1 MTNVRTTGTGHL
13 AGRGAVLRHLIRLTW
28 RTDRTMTLLL
38 TALMLS
44 QTAAVA
50 LTGLSQRWL
59 VDSVGLD
66 AFAGVVAA
74 VAAGAAGY
82 ALTAACGRVQAN
94 ILIDLSDRVD
104 VKINEEVLT
113 SIATIPA
120 IDHLETPEYLNR
132 LGVLRRGTRALSASA
147 WRLADACA
155 TVTSVVISVW
165 LLMDVSPLM
174 GLLALLTLPPLWT
187 GHRAQAVLRE
197 ARDAGAEHQRL
208 ERALHELCVDA
219 GTSQEARITG
229 AGPVLDEEADR
240 AWTASVR
247 TLYSADLVA
256 SCWRLAG
263 WACFTASYL
272 GALALVLHLVLQGS
286 ATLGDLMLAL
296 TLGSRLRSQV
306 RITVDSLGKV
316 SEAGQ
321 ALTHYLWLRAYAQD
335 SARPGA
341 TAPHTLTDG
350 IRLEKVSFT
359 YPGAD
364 GPALSDIDL
373 TLRPGTTVA
382 LVGDNGAGKSTLV
395 NLLTGM
401 HEPTGGIMT
410 VDGIASAGL
419 SPESWRDRCTG
430 AFQDFVAFEL
440 PVRESVAIGA
450 PGDSTAPPDTVADA
464 LRRAGAD
471 RFVAALPDGSA
482 TQLGRVHGGV
492 ELSRGQWQRIA
503 LARAFVRRDAALM
516 VLDEPTA
523 ALDPQA
529 EHDLYERFTHETEG
543 RGDGIS
549 LLVTHRFSTVYM
561 ADHIVVLEKGRVIEQ
576 GAHDVLMERRG
587 RYWKLYTTQARGYA
601 LSEAEQTEDR

>member
-1 MTNVRTTGTGHL
+1 MTTDTGHL
-13 AGRGAVLRHLIRLTW
+13 AGRGAVLRHLMRLTW
-28 RTDRTMTLLL
+28 RTDRAMTVLL
-38 TALMLS
+38 AVLMLS

-66 AFAGVVAA
+66 AFAGLVAA
-74 VAAGAAGY
+74 VAAGAVGY
-82 ALTAACGRVQAN
+82 ALTAACGRIQAN
-94 ILIDLSDRVD
+94 LLVDLSDRVD

-113 SIATIPA
+113 AIATIPTV
-120 IDHLETPEYLNR
+120 DHLETPEHLNR
-132 LGVLRRGTRALSASA
+132 LGVLRRGTRALSGSA
-147 WRLADACA
+147 WRLAEAGA
-155 TVTSVVISVW
+155 TVASVAISVW

-187 GHRAQAVLRE
+187 GRRAQAVLRA
-197 ARDAGAEHQRL
+197 ARDACAEHLRL
-208 ERALHELCVDA
+208 ERALHKLCVDA
-219 GTSQEARITG
+219 GTSQEVRITG

-247 TLYSADLVA
+247 TVYRADLVA

-263 WACFTASYL
+263 WVCFTASYL
-272 GALALVLHLVLQGS
+272 GALALVLHLVLAGS
-286 ATLGDLMLAL
+286 ATLGDLMLVL
-296 TLGSRLRSQV
+296 SLGSRLRSQV

-321 ALTHYLWLRAYAQD
+321 AVKHYLWLRTYSRE
-335 SARPGA
+335 SARHGA
-341 TAPHTLTDG
+341 PAPDTLTGG

-359 YPGAD
+359 YPGAA
-364 GPALSDIDL
+364 GPALRDIDL

-401 HEPTGGIMT
+401 HEPTEGSMT
-410 VDGIASAGL
+410 VDGVSSAGIA
-419 SPESWRDRCTG
+419 PESWRDRCSG

-450 PGDSTAPPDTVADA
+450 PGDVTSSPDTVADA

-471 RFVAALPDGSA
+471 HFVAALPDGGE

-529 EHDLYERFTHETEG
+529 EHDLYERFTDETEG
-543 RGDGIS
+543 RSDGITV
-549 LLVTHRFSTVYM
+549 LVTHRFSTVHM
-561 ADHIVVLEKGRVIEQ
+561 ANHIVVLDEGRIIEQ
-576 GAHDVLMERRG
+576 GSHDTLMARRG

-601 LSEAEQTEDR
+601 LPDSDRTGER

>member
-1 MTNVRTTGTGHL
+1 MTEPRTTRTAPL
-13 AGRGAVLRHLIRLTW
+13 AGRVFVLGHLVRLTW

-44 QTAAVA
+44 QTVAVA

-66 AFAGVVAA
+66 TLSGLVGA
-74 VAAGAAGY
+74 VAAGAVGY

-94 ILIDLSDRVD
+94 ILVDLSDRVD
-104 VKINEEVLT
+104 VKISEEVLT
-113 SIATIPA
+113 SVATIPSL
-120 IDHLETPEYLNR
+120 DHLETPGLLNR
-132 LGVLRRGTRALSASA
+132 LSVLRRGTPALSASA
-147 WRLADACA
+147 WRLADAAA

-165 LLMDVSPLM
+165 LLMDVSVLM

-187 GHRAQAVLRE
+187 GHRAQAVLRA

-208 ERALHELCVDA
+208 ERGLHHLCVDSA
-219 GTSQEARITG
+219 TSQEARITG
-229 AGPVLDEEADR
+229 AGAVLDEEADR

-247 TLYSADLVA
+247 TLYRADLVA

-263 WACFTASYL
+263 WACFTVSYL
-272 GALALVLHLVLQGS
+272 GALALVLHLALQGS

-316 SEAGQ
+316 SEACQ
-321 ALTHYLWLRAYAQD
+321 ALSHYLWLRAYAREARRSGA
-335 SARPGA
+335 SAPR
-341 TAPHTLTDG
+341 TLTGG
-350 IRLEKVSFT
+350 IRLDAVSFT
-359 YPGAD
+359 YPGAAT
-364 GPALSDIDL
+364 PALTGIDL
-373 TLRPGTTVA
+373 DLRPGTTVA

-395 NLLTGM
+395 NLLIGM
-401 HEPTGGIMT
+401 HEPTGGTMT
-410 VDGIASAGL
+410 VDGVPVTAIA
-419 SPESWRDRCTG
+419 PESWRDRCTG

-440 PVRESVAIGA
+440 TARESVAVGA
-450 PGDSTAPPDTVADA
+450 PGDTCAPPEAVDDA

-471 RFVAALPDGSA
+471 RFVAALPDAGD

-492 ELSRGQWQRIA
+492 ELSRGQWQRVA

-529 EHDLYERFTHETEG
+529 EHDLYERFTQETGG
-543 RGDGIS
+543 RESGVTV
-549 LLVTHRFSTVYM
+549 LVTHRFSTVYM
-561 ADHIVVLEKGRVIEQ
+561 ADHIVVLEKGRVSEQ
-576 GAHDVLMERRG
+576 GTHDALMDRRG
-587 RYWKLYTTQARGYA
+587 RYWKLFTTQARGYT
-601 LSEAEQTEDR
+601 LPEADRKEEP

>member
-1 MTNVRTTGTGHL
+1 MTIDTARL
-13 AGRGAVLRHLIRLTW
+13 AGRGAVLRHLMRLTW
-28 RTDRTMTLLL
+28 RTNRTMTLLL
-38 TALMLS
+38 AALMCS
-44 QTAAVA
+44 QTVAVA
-50 LTGLSQRWL
+50 LTGLSQRRL
-59 VDSVGLD
+59 VDSVGL
-66 AFAGVVAA
+66 GTRTGLVAA
-74 VAAGAAGY
+74 VAAGAVGY
-82 ALTAACGRVQAN
+82 ALTAACGRIQAN
-94 ILIDLSDRVD
+94 LLVDLSDRVD

-113 SIATIPA
+113 AIATIPTT
-120 IDHLETPEYLNR
+120 DHLETPEYLNR
-132 LGVLRRGTRALSASA
+132 LGVLRRGTRALSGSA
-147 WRLADACA
+147 WRLADAGA
-155 TVTSVVISVW
+155 TVASVALSVW

-187 GHRAQAVLRE
+187 GRRAQAVLRA
-197 ARDAGAEHQRL
+197 ARDACAEHQRL

-219 GTSQEARITG
+219 VTSQEVRITG

-247 TLYSADLVA
+247 MICRADLVA

-263 WACFTASYL
+263 WACFTGGYL

-286 ATLGDLMLAL
+286 ATLGDLMLVL
-296 TLGSRLRSQV
+296 TLGSRLRTQV

-321 ALTHYLWLRAYAQD
+321 AITHYLWLRVYARE
-335 SARPGA
+335 SARHGA

-350 IRLEKVSFT
+350 VRLEKVSFT
-359 YPGAD
+359 YPGAA
-364 GPALSDIDL
+364 GPALRDVDL

-395 NLLTGM
+395 NLLIGM
-401 HEPTGGIMT
+401 HEPTAGSMT
-410 VDGIASAGL
+410 VDGISATEL
-419 SPESWRDRCTG
+419 APETWRDRCSG

-440 PVRESVAIGA
+440 SVREGVAIGA
-450 PGDSTAPPDTVADA
+450 PGDAGACPDTVEDA

-471 RFVAALPDGSA
+471 HFVAALPDGGD

-503 LARAFVRRDAALM
+503 LARAFVRHDAALM

-543 RGDGIS
+543 RDDGITV
-549 LLVTHRFSTVYM
+549 LVTHRFSTVYM
-561 ADHIVVLEKGRVIEQ
+561 ADHIVVLERGRIVEQ
-576 GAHDVLMERRG
+576 GTHAALMDRRG

-601 LSEAEQTEDR
+601 LPEADQSGER